1 MSGLGDQVVTR
12 CASCDYAITSRR
24 FAVPRDCPICHQP
37 LDPESAQRSKD
48 DEEVT
53 HETASVFASKHVAAP
68 ARTPSR
74 PAASAAPLPF
84 TSPLST
90 PVQVRPIHAAAARG
104 AFEAGVAPNVLG
116 RYRDGYRAART
127 TVLLGT
133 SVKVA
138 GALLGLAVALALS
151 VLGSSSGEGSTVG
164 LEGVGLG
171 TFFGVSTFAVFFV
184 LGVLVSSLGQLRKAA
199 LDSAVNSSPFLT
211 NEERA
216 EVMSL
221 GLK

>member
-1 MSGLGDQVVTR
+1 MSGLGDQVVIR

-24 FAVPRDCPICHQP
+24 YAVPRDCPICRQP

-74 PAASAAPLPF
+74 PASAAPLPF
-84 TSPLST
+84 TSPLFT
-90 PVQVRPIHAAAARG
+90 PVQVRPIHATTPRG
-104 AFEAGVAPNVLG
+104 AFEAGVAPKVLG

-127 TVLLGT
+127 TVVLGT
-133 SVKVA
+133 LIKVA
-138 GALLGLAVALALS
+138 GALLGLAVALGLS

-164 LEGVGLG
+164 LEGLGLG
-171 TFFGVSTFAVFFV
+171 LFFGVSTFAVFFV

-199 LDSAVNSSPFLT
+199 LDAAVNSSPFLT

-221 GLK
+221 R